1 MSDIAIKLSP
11 FSYIKNRNDCWF
23 WNGVFSIEK
32 QKFALD
38 GHLEMI
44 EFVWDFTPFGIGGS
58 WDCWRVGKGVNFV

>member
-1 MSDIAIKLSP
+1 M
-11 FSYIKNRNDCWF
+11 FR
-23 WNGVFSIEK
+23 VEK

-58 WDCWRVGKGVNFV
+58 WDCWRVEKGVNFGGMVSID